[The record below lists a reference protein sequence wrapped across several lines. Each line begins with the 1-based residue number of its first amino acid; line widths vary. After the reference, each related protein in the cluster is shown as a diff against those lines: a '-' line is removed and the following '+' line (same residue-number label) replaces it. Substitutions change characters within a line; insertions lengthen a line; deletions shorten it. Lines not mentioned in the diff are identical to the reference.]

1 MNYNI
6 EMEKIMT
13 EYLNYLKNT
22 KKSSNNTI
30 QAYRRDLNF
39 FFEYLNKN
47 NMDYLKVSYDDVQK
61 YMEELN
67 GEGRKAASVSRR
79 LATLRSFYGFLLKK
93 KLIKAIP
100 TNKIN
105 MPKIEKKAPMVL
117 TSDEVEILLSQ
128 PKSNDLKGIR
138 DKAMLEFAYATG
150 MKVSEIINLDLKDV
164 NLVDS
169 YVVCNEGYSKRV
181 VPLGRISKEALVEYL
196 DNSRPY
202 LLKTEDEKPL
212 FVNIMGNRLTRQGF
226 WKIIKQYQEQAHID
240 KEITPHV
247 LRHSFATHLLQNGAD
262 MRAVQTM
269 LGHTDIASTQVYMK
283 LIDDQ
288 YKENHP
294 RA

>member
-1 MNYNI
+1 
-6 EMEKIMT
+6 MEKVMT
-13 EYLNYLKNT
+13 EYLNFLKNT
-22 KKSSNNTI
+22 KKSSDNTI
-30 QAYRRDLNF
+30 QAYKRDLNF

-47 NMDYLKVSYDDVQK
+47 KIEYLNVEYDDIQK
-61 YMEELN
+61 YIEELN
-67 GEGRKAASVSRR
+67 NEGRKTASISRR
-79 LATLRSFYGFLLKK
+79 LATLRSFYGYLLKK
-93 KLIKAIP
+93 KLIKSIP
-100 TNKIN
+100 TNKVN
-105 MPKIEKKAPMVL
+105 TPKVEKKAPMIL

-128 PKSNDLKGIR
+128 PKSDDLKGIR

-202 LLKTEDEKPL
+202 LLKTDDEKPL
-212 FVNIMGNRLTRQGF
+212 FVNVMGNRLTRQGF
-226 WKIIKQYQEQAHID
+226 WKIIKQYQEQAHIE

>member
-1 MNYNI
+1 
-6 EMEKIMT
+6 MEKIMT

-47 NMDYLKVSYDDVQK
+47 NMDYLKVGYDDVQK

-105 MPKIEKKAPMVL
+105 MPKIEKKAPMIL

>member
-1 MNYNI
+1 
-6 EMEKIMT
+6 MEKVMT
-13 EYLNYLKNT
+13 EYLNFLKNT
-22 KKSSNNTI
+22 KKSSDNTI
-30 QAYRRDLNF
+30 QAYKRDLNF
-39 FFEYLNKN
+39 FFEYLKKN
-47 NMDYLKVSYDDVQK
+47 NLEYLNVEYDDIQK
-61 YMEELN
+61 YIEELN
-67 GEGRKAASVSRR
+67 NEGRKAASISRR
-79 LATLRSFYGFLLKK
+79 LATLRSFYGYLLKK

-100 TNKIN
+100 TNKVN
-105 MPKIEKKAPMVL
+105 TPKVEKKAPMIL
-117 TSDEVEILLSQ
+117 TADEVEILLSQ
-128 PKSNDLKGIR
+128 PKSDDLKGIR

-212 FVNIMGNRLTRQGF
+212 FVNVMGNRLTRQGF
-226 WKIIKQYQEQAHID
+226 WKIIKQYQEQAHIE
-240 KEITPHV
+240 KEITPYV

>member
-1 MNYNI
+1 
-6 EMEKIMT
+6 MEKIMT

-47 NMDYLKVSYDDVQK
+47 NMDYLKVGYDDVQK

-226 WKIIKQYQEQAHID
+226 WKIIKQYQEQAHIE

-288 YKENHP
+288 YKENQP

>member
-1 MNYNI
+1 
-6 EMEKIMT
+6 MEKVMT
-13 EYLNYLKNT
+13 EYLNFLKNT
-22 KKSSNNTI
+22 KKSSDNTI
-30 QAYRRDLNF
+30 QAYKRDLNF

-47 NMDYLKVSYDDVQK
+47 KIEYLNVEYDDIQK
-61 YMEELN
+61 YIEELN
-67 GEGRKAASVSRR
+67 NEGRKAASISRR
-79 LATLRSFYGFLLKK
+79 LATLRSFYGYLLKK
-93 KLIKAIP
+93 KLIKSIP
-100 TNKIN
+100 TNKVN
-105 MPKIEKKAPMVL
+105 TPKVEKKAPMIL

-128 PKSNDLKGIR
+128 PKSDDLKGIR

-202 LLKTEDEKPL
+202 LLKTDDEKPL
-212 FVNIMGNRLTRQGF
+212 FVNVMGNRLTRQGF
-226 WKIIKQYQEQAHID
+226 WKIIKQYQEQAHIE

-269 LGHTDIASTQVYMK
+269 LGHTDICLLYTSPS
-283 LIDDQ
+283 
-288 YKENHP
+288 P
-294 RA
+294 RDS

>member
-1 MNYNI
+1 
-6 EMEKIMT
+6 MEKVMT
-13 EYLNYLKNT
+13 EYLNFLKNT
-22 KKSSNNTI
+22 KKSSDNTI
-30 QAYRRDLNF
+30 QAYKRDLNF

-47 NMDYLKVSYDDVQK
+47 KIEYLNVEYDDIQK
-61 YMEELN
+61 YIEELN
-67 GEGRKAASVSRR
+67 NEGRKVASISRR
-79 LATLRSFYGFLLKK
+79 LATLRSFYGYLLKK
-93 KLIKAIP
+93 KLIKSIP
-100 TNKIN
+100 TNKVN
-105 MPKIEKKAPMVL
+105 TPKVEKKAPMIL

-128 PKSNDLKGIR
+128 PKSDDLKGIR

-202 LLKTEDEKPL
+202 LLKTDDEKPL
-212 FVNIMGNRLTRQGF
+212 FVNVMGNRLTRQGF
-226 WKIIKQYQEQAHID
+226 WKIIKQYQEQAHIE

>member
-1 MNYNI
+1 MD
-6 EMEKIMT
+6 KVMT
-13 EYLNYLKNT
+13 DYLNFLKNT
-22 KKSSNNTI
+22 KKSSDNTI
-30 QAYRRDLNF
+30 QAYKRDLNLF
-39 FFEYLNKN
+39 LEYIKANNIDYLN
-47 NMDYLKVSYDDVQK
+47 VEYDDVQK
-61 YMEELN
+61 YIEELKE
-67 GEGRKAASVSRR
+67 EGRKASSISRR
-79 LATLRSFYGFLLKK
+79 LATLRSFYGYLLKK
-93 KLIKAIP
+93 KLIKSIP
-100 TNKIN
+100 TNKVN
-105 MPKIEKKAPMVL
+105 TPKVEKKAPMIL

-128 PKSNDLKGIR
+128 PKSDDLKGIR

-150 MKVSEIINLDLKDV
+150 MKVSEIINLDIKDV

-181 VPLGRISKEALVEYL
+181 VPLGRISKEALEEYL
-196 DNSRPY
+196 NNSRPY
-202 LLKTEDEKPL
+202 LLKTDDEKPL
-212 FVNIMGNRLTRQGF
+212 FVNVMGNRLTRQGF

>member
-1 MNYNI
+1 
-6 EMEKIMT
+6 MEKVMT
-13 EYLNYLKNT
+13 EYLNFLKNT
-22 KKSSNNTI
+22 KKSSDNTI
-30 QAYRRDLNF
+30 QAYKRDLNF
-39 FFEYLNKN
+39 FFEYLKKN
-47 NMDYLKVSYDDVQK
+47 NLEYLNVEYDDIQK
-61 YMEELN
+61 YIEELN
-67 GEGRKAASVSRR
+67 NEGRKAASISRR
-79 LATLRSFYGFLLKK
+79 LATLRSFYGYLLKK

-100 TNKIN
+100 TNKVN
-105 MPKIEKKAPMVL
+105 TPKVEKKAPMIL
-117 TSDEVEILLSQ
+117 TADEVEILLSQ
-128 PKSNDLKGIR
+128 PKSDDLKGIR

-212 FVNIMGNRLTRQGF
+212 FVNVMGNRLTRQGF
-226 WKIIKQYQEQAHID
+226 WKIIKQYQEQAHIE

-269 LGHTDIASTQVYMK
+269 LGHIDIASTQVYMK

>member
-1 MNYNI
+1 
-6 EMEKIMT
+6 MEKIMT

-212 FVNIMGNRLTRQGF
+212 FVNVMGNRLTRQGF

>member
-1 MNYNI
+1 
-6 EMEKIMT
+6 MEKIMT

-30 QAYRRDLNF
+30 QAYKRDLNF

>member
-1 MNYNI
+1 
-6 EMEKIMT
+6 MT

>member
-1 MNYNI
+1 
-6 EMEKIMT
+6 MEKVMT
-13 EYLNYLKNT
+13 EYLNFLKNT
-22 KKSSNNTI
+22 KKSSDNTI
-30 QAYRRDLNF
+30 QAYKRDLNF

-47 NMDYLKVSYDDVQK
+47 KIEYLNVEYDDIQK
-61 YMEELN
+61 YIEELN
-67 GEGRKAASVSRR
+67 NEGRKAASISRR
-79 LATLRSFYGFLLKK
+79 LATLRSFYGYLLKK
-93 KLIKAIP
+93 KLIKSIP
-100 TNKIN
+100 TNKVN
-105 MPKIEKKAPMVL
+105 TPKVEKKAPMIL

-128 PKSNDLKGIR
+128 PKSDDLKGIR

-202 LLKTEDEKPL
+202 LLKTDDEKPL
-212 FVNIMGNRLTRQGF
+212 FVNVMGNRLTRQGF
-226 WKIIKQYQEQAHID
+226 WKIIKQYQEQAHIE

-269 LGHTDIASTQVYMK
+269 LGHTDIASTQLYMK

>member
-1 MNYNI
+1 
-6 EMEKIMT
+6 MEKVMT
-13 EYLNYLKNT
+13 EYLNFLKNT
-22 KKSSNNTI
+22 KKSSDNTI
-30 QAYRRDLNF
+30 QAYKRDLNF
-39 FFEYLNKN
+39 FFEYLKKN
-47 NMDYLKVSYDDVQK
+47 NLEYLNVEYDDIQK
-61 YMEELN
+61 YIEELN
-67 GEGRKAASVSRR
+67 NEGRKAASISRR
-79 LATLRSFYGFLLKK
+79 LATLRSFYGYLLKK
-93 KLIKAIP
+93 KLIKTIP
-100 TNKIN
+100 TNKVN
-105 MPKIEKKAPMVL
+105 TPKVEKKAPMIL
-117 TSDEVEILLSQ
+117 TADEVEILLSQ
-128 PKSNDLKGIR
+128 PKPDDLKGIR

-212 FVNIMGNRLTRQGF
+212 FVNVMGNRLTRQGF
-226 WKIIKQYQEQAHID
+226 WKIIKQYQEQAHIE

>member
-1 MNYNI
+1 
-6 EMEKIMT
+6 MEKIMT

-269 LGHTDIASTQVYMK
+269 LGHTDISSTQVYMK

>member
-1 MNYNI
+1 
-6 EMEKIMT
+6 MEKIMT

-93 KLIKAIP
+93 KLIKAIQ

>member
-1 MNYNI
+1 
-6 EMEKIMT
+6 MEKIMT

-47 NMDYLKVSYDDVQK
+47 NMDYLKVGYDDVQK

-283 LIDDQ
+283 LII
-288 YKENHP
+288 KK
-294 RA
+294 

>member
-1 MNYNI
+1 
-6 EMEKIMT
+6 MEKVMT
-13 EYLNYLKNT
+13 EYLNFLKNT
-22 KKSSNNTI
+22 KKSSDNTI
-30 QAYRRDLNF
+30 QAYKRDLNF
-39 FFEYLNKN
+39 FFEYLKKN
-47 NMDYLKVSYDDVQK
+47 NLEYLNVEYDDIQK
-61 YMEELN
+61 YIEELN
-67 GEGRKAASVSRR
+67 NEGRKAASISRR
-79 LATLRSFYGFLLKK
+79 LATLRSFYGYLLKK

-100 TNKIN
+100 TNKVN
-105 MPKIEKKAPMVL
+105 TPKVEKKAPMIL
-117 TSDEVEILLSQ
+117 TADEVEILLSQ
-128 PKSNDLKGIR
+128 PKSDDLKGIR

-212 FVNIMGNRLTRQGF
+212 FVNVMGNRLTRQGF
-226 WKIIKQYQEQAHID
+226 WKIIQQYQEQAHIE

>member
-1 MNYNI
+1 
-6 EMEKIMT
+6 MEKIMT

-47 NMDYLKVSYDDVQK
+47 NMDYLKVGYDDVQK

-181 VPLGRISKEALVEYL
+181 VSLGRISKEALVEYL

>member
-1 MNYNI
+1 
-6 EMEKIMT
+6 MEKVMT
-13 EYLNYLKNT
+13 EDLNFLKNT
-22 KKSSNNTI
+22 KKSSDNTI
-30 QAYRRDLNF
+30 QAYKRDLNF
-39 FFEYLNKN
+39 FFEYLKKN
-47 NMDYLKVSYDDVQK
+47 NLEYLNVEYDDIQK
-61 YMEELN
+61 YIEELN
-67 GEGRKAASVSRR
+67 NEGRKAASISRR
-79 LATLRSFYGFLLKK
+79 LATLRSFYGYLLKK

-100 TNKIN
+100 TNKVN
-105 MPKIEKKAPMVL
+105 TPKVEKKAPMIL
-117 TSDEVEILLSQ
+117 TADEVEILLSQ
-128 PKSNDLKGIR
+128 PKSDDLKGIR

-212 FVNIMGNRLTRQGF
+212 FVNVMGNRLTRQGF
-226 WKIIKQYQEQAHID
+226 WKIIKQYQEQAHIE

>member
-1 MNYNI
+1 
-6 EMEKIMT
+6 MEKIMT

-22 KKSSNNTI
+22 KKSLNNTI

-47 NMDYLKVSYDDVQK
+47 NMDYLKVGYDDVQK

-226 WKIIKQYQEQAHID
+226 WKIIKQYQEQAHIE

>member
-1 MNYNI
+1 
-6 EMEKIMT
+6 MEKVMT
-13 EYLNYLKNT
+13 EYLNFLKNT
-22 KKSSNNTI
+22 KKSSDNTI
-30 QAYRRDLNF
+30 QAYKRDLNF
-39 FFEYLNKN
+39 FFEYLKKN
-47 NMDYLKVSYDDVQK
+47 NLEYLNVEYDDIQK
-61 YMEELN
+61 YIEELN
-67 GEGRKAASVSRR
+67 NEGRKAASISRR
-79 LATLRSFYGFLLKK
+79 LATLRSFYGYLLKK

-100 TNKIN
+100 TNKVN
-105 MPKIEKKAPMVL
+105 TPKVEKKAPMIL
-117 TSDEVEILLSQ
+117 TADEVEILLSQ
-128 PKSNDLKGIR
+128 PKSDDLKGIR
-138 DKAMLEFAYATG
+138 DKEMLEFAYATG

-202 LLKTEDEKPL
+202 LLKTEGEKPL
-212 FVNIMGNRLTRQGF
+212 FVNVMGNRLTRQGF
-226 WKIIKQYQEQAHID
+226 WKIIKQYQEQAHIE

>member
-1 MNYNI
+1 
-6 EMEKIMT
+6 MEKVMT
-13 EYLNYLKNT
+13 EYLNFLKNT
-22 KKSSNNTI
+22 KKSSDNTI
-30 QAYRRDLNF
+30 QAYKRDLNF
-39 FFEYLNKN
+39 FFEYLKKN
-47 NMDYLKVSYDDVQK
+47 NLEYLNVEYDDIQK
-61 YMEELN
+61 YIEELN
-67 GEGRKAASVSRR
+67 NEGRKAASISRR
-79 LATLRSFYGFLLKK
+79 LATLRSFYGYLLKK

-100 TNKIN
+100 TNKVN
-105 MPKIEKKAPMVL
+105 TPKVEKKAPMIL
-117 TSDEVEILLSQ
+117 TADEVEILLSQ
-128 PKSNDLKGIR
+128 PKSDDLKGIR

-181 VPLGRISKEALVEYL
+181 VPLGRISKEALEEYL
-196 DNSRPY
+196 NNSRPY
-202 LLKTEDEKPL
+202 LLKTDDEKPL
-212 FVNIMGNRLTRQGF
+212 FVNVMGNRLTRQGF

>member
-1 MNYNI
+1 
-6 EMEKIMT
+6 MEKVMT
-13 EYLNYLKNT
+13 EYLNFLKKT
-22 KKSSNNTI
+22 KKSSDNTI
-30 QAYRRDLNF
+30 QAYKRDLNF

-47 NMDYLKVSYDDVQK
+47 KIEYLNVEYDDIQK
-61 YMEELN
+61 YIEELN
-67 GEGRKAASVSRR
+67 NEGRKAASISRR
-79 LATLRSFYGFLLKK
+79 LATLRSFYGYLLKK
-93 KLIKAIP
+93 KLIKSIP
-100 TNKIN
+100 TNKVN
-105 MPKIEKKAPMVL
+105 TPKVEKKAPMIL

-128 PKSNDLKGIR
+128 PKSDDLKGIR

-202 LLKTEDEKPL
+202 LLKTDDEKPL
-212 FVNIMGNRLTRQGF
+212 FVNVMGNRLTRQGF
-226 WKIIKQYQEQAHID
+226 WKIIKQYQEQAHIE

>member
-1 MNYNI
+1 
-6 EMEKIMT
+6 MEKIMT

-226 WKIIKQYQEQAHID
+226 WKIIKQYQEQAHIN

>member
-1 MNYNI
+1 
-6 EMEKIMT
+6 MEKIMT

-202 LLKTEDEKPL
+202 LLKTDDEKPL
-212 FVNIMGNRLTRQGF
+212 FVNVMGNRLTRQGF

>member
-1 MNYNI
+1 
-6 EMEKIMT
+6 MEKVMT
-13 EYLNYLKNT
+13 EYLNFLKNT
-22 KKSSNNTI
+22 KKSSDNTI
-30 QAYRRDLNF
+30 QAYKRDLNF
-39 FFEYLNKN
+39 FFEYLKKN
-47 NMDYLKVSYDDVQK
+47 NLEYLNVEYDDIQK
-61 YMEELN
+61 YIEELN
-67 GEGRKAASVSRR
+67 NEGRKAASISRR
-79 LATLRSFYGFLLKK
+79 LATLRSFYGYLLKK

-100 TNKIN
+100 TNKVN
-105 MPKIEKKAPMVL
+105 TPKVEKKAPMIL
-117 TSDEVEILLSQ
+117 TADEVEILLSQ
-128 PKSNDLKGIR
+128 PKSDDLKGIR

-212 FVNIMGNRLTRQGF
+212 FVNVMGNRLTRQGF
-226 WKIIKQYQEQAHID
+226 WKIIKQYQEQAHIE

-283 LIDDQ
+283 LIVDQ

>member
-1 MNYNI
+1 
-6 EMEKIMT
+6 MEKVMT
-13 EYLNYLKNT
+13 EYLNFLKNT
-22 KKSSNNTI
+22 KKSSDNTI
-30 QAYRRDLNF
+30 QAYKRDLNF
-39 FFEYLNKN
+39 FFEYLKKN
-47 NMDYLKVSYDDVQK
+47 NLEYLNVEYDDIQK
-61 YMEELN
+61 YIEELN
-67 GEGRKAASVSRR
+67 NEGRKAASISRR
-79 LATLRSFYGFLLKK
+79 LATLRSFYGYLLKK
-93 KLIKAIP
+93 KLIKSIP
-100 TNKIN
+100 TNKVN
-105 MPKIEKKAPMVL
+105 TPKVEKKAPMIL
-117 TSDEVEILLSQ
+117 TADEVEILLSQ
-128 PKSNDLKGIR
+128 PKSDDLKGIR

-212 FVNIMGNRLTRQGF
+212 FVNVMGNRLTRQGF
-226 WKIIKQYQEQAHID
+226 WKIIKQYQEQAHIE

>member
-1 MNYNI
+1 
-6 EMEKIMT
+6 MEKVMR
-13 EYLNYLKNT
+13 EYLNFWKNT
-22 KKSSNNTI
+22 KKSSDNTI
-30 QAYRRDLNF
+30 QAYKRDLNF
-39 FFEYLNKN
+39 FFEYLKKN
-47 NMDYLKVSYDDVQK
+47 NLEYLNVEYDDIQK
-61 YMEELN
+61 YIEELN
-67 GEGRKAASVSRR
+67 NEGRKAASISRR
-79 LATLRSFYGFLLKK
+79 LATLRSFYGYLLKK

-100 TNKIN
+100 TNKVN
-105 MPKIEKKAPMVL
+105 TPKVEKKAPMIL
-117 TSDEVEILLSQ
+117 TADEVEILLSQ
-128 PKSNDLKGIR
+128 PKSDDLKGIR

-212 FVNIMGNRLTRQGF
+212 FVNVMGNRLTRQGF

>member
-1 MNYNI
+1 
-6 EMEKIMT
+6 MEKVMT
-13 EYLNYLKNT
+13 EYLNFLKNT
-22 KKSSNNTI
+22 KKSSDNTI
-30 QAYRRDLNF
+30 QAYKRDLNF

-47 NMDYLKVSYDDVQK
+47 KIEYLNVEYDDIQK
-61 YMEELN
+61 YIEELN
-67 GEGRKAASVSRR
+67 NEGRKAASISRR
-79 LATLRSFYGFLLKK
+79 LATLRSFYGYLLKK
-93 KLIKAIP
+93 KLIKSIP
-100 TNKIN
+100 TNKVN
-105 MPKIEKKAPMVL
+105 TPKVEKKAPMIL

-128 PKSNDLKGIR
+128 PKSDDLKGIR

-202 LLKTEDEKPL
+202 LLKTDDEKPL
-212 FVNIMGNRLTRQGF
+212 FVNVMGNRLTRQGF

>member
-1 MNYNI
+1 
-6 EMEKIMT
+6 MEKVMT
-13 EYLNYLKNT
+13 EYLNFLKNT
-22 KKSSNNTI
+22 KKSSDNTI
-30 QAYRRDLNF
+30 QAYKRDLNF
-39 FFEYLNKN
+39 FFEYLKKN
-47 NMDYLKVSYDDVQK
+47 NLEYLNVEYDDIQK
-61 YMEELN
+61 YIEELN
-67 GEGRKAASVSRR
+67 NEGRKAASISRR
-79 LATLRSFYGFLLKK
+79 LATLRSFYGYLLKK
-93 KLIKAIP
+93 KLIKSIP

-105 MPKIEKKAPMVL
+105 TPKVEKKAPMIL

-128 PKSNDLKGIR
+128 PKSDDLKGIR

-181 VPLGRISKEALVEYL
+181 VPLGRISKEALEEYL

-212 FVNIMGNRLTRQGF
+212 FVNVMGNRLTRQGF
-226 WKIIKQYQEQAHID
+226 WKIIKQYQEQAHIE

>member
-1 MNYNI
+1 
-6 EMEKIMT
+6 MEKIMT

-93 KLIKAIP
+93 KLIKSIP
-100 TNKIN
+100 TNKVN
-105 MPKIEKKAPMVL
+105 TPKVEKKAPMIL

-128 PKSNDLKGIR
+128 PKSDDLKGIR

-202 LLKTEDEKPL
+202 LLKTDDEKPL
-212 FVNIMGNRLTRQGF
+212 FVNVMGNRLTRQGF
-226 WKIIKQYQEQAHID
+226 WKIIKQYQEQAHIE

>member
-1 MNYNI
+1 
-6 EMEKIMT
+6 MEKVMT
-13 EYLNYLKNT
+13 EYLNFLKNT
-22 KKSSNNTI
+22 KKSSDNTI
-30 QAYRRDLNF
+30 QAYKRDLNF

-47 NMDYLKVSYDDVQK
+47 KIEYLNVEYDDIQK
-61 YMEELN
+61 YIEELN
-67 GEGRKAASVSRR
+67 NEGRKAASISRR
-79 LATLRSFYGFLLKK
+79 LATLRSFYGYLLKK
-93 KLIKAIP
+93 KLIKSIP
-100 TNKIN
+100 TNKVN
-105 MPKIEKKAPMVL
+105 TPKVEKKAPMIL
-117 TSDEVEILLSQ
+117 TSDEVKILLSQ
-128 PKSNDLKGIR
+128 PKSDDLKGIR

-202 LLKTEDEKPL
+202 LLKTDDEKPL
-212 FVNIMGNRLTRQGF
+212 FVNVMGNRLTRQGF
-226 WKIIKQYQEQAHID
+226 WKIIKQYQEQAHIE

>member
-1 MNYNI
+1 
-6 EMEKIMT
+6 MEKIMT

-22 KKSSNNTI
+22 QKSSNNTI

-47 NMDYLKVSYDDVQK
+47 NMDYLKVGYDDVQK

>member
-1 MNYNI
+1 
-6 EMEKIMT
+6 MEKIMT

-128 PKSNDLKGIR
+128 PKSDDLKGIR

>member
-1 MNYNI
+1 
-6 EMEKIMT
+6 MEKIMI

-226 WKIIKQYQEQAHID
+226 WKIIKQYQEQAHIE